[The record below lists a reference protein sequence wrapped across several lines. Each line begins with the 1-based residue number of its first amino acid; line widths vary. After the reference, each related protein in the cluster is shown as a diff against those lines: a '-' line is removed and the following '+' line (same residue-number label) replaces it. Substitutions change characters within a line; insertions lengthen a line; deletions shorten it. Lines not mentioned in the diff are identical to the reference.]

1 MLLCFLHLFSLPLT
15 CNPVSQ
21 YRDWDKVDVDA
32 IVADM
37 DRQED
42 LEKEDAARAR
52 LAKER
57 AAREAEE
64 LAAAARIEQA
74 IALKE
79 EGNAWLKQGDLKGAL
94 QKVGFCFFSIVWG
107 CPLLP
112 LIP

>member
-1 MLLCFLHLFSLPLT
+1 M
-15 CNPVSQ
+15 Q

-42 LEKEDAARAR
+42 LEKEAAARAR

-57 AAREAEE
+57 TIREAEE
-64 LAAAARIEQA
+64 TATAARIEQA

-79 EGNAWLKQGDLKGAL
+79 QGNVCLKQGGLKEAL
-94 QKVGFCFFSIVWG
+94 QKVVHSVIFSR
-107 CPLLP
+107 LLP
-112 LIP
+112 TFQ